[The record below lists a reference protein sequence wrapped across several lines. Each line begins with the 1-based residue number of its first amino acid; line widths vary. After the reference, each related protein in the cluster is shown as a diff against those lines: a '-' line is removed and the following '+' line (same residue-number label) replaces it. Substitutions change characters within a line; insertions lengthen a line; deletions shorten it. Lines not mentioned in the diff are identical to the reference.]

1 MDLSTFFQVCGGLG
15 LFLFGVKLMSGALQ
29 DLAGDKM
36 RTLIASLT
44 SSPLKG
50 AAVGAIVT
58 MVIHSSAATTI
69 MAVSFVQ
76 AGMMT
81 LKQALGV
88 IMGANVGT
96 TVTAQMVAF
105 DMGTLS
111 MPMLGVGMVLA
122 VFGRSKR
129 QRYFGNGI
137 FGFGLLC
144 LGMVTM
150 EHALAFLADKKEF
163 FAVFA
168 QHPMLCVAAGTVLT
182 MIVQSSTATVGLTIA
197 MATQGLLPLTS
208 SIAILLGNNLG
219 TTVTAVLAAL
229 GASRPAKQAAAG
241 HVFFNLAGVLLF
253 LPFLTP
259 FTHFIASTSGGVARQ
274 LANAHTIFNVVNTA
288 IQLPF
293 AGLIA
298 ALIQRLIPAQ
308 TETLYAGARFLDEK
322 LLDTAPAAAVHAVR
336 SELLE
341 MAGLTE
347 KMIDL
352 VRSAFFENAP
362 DAAEK
367 QNQIEDGVND
377 LTGRIAEYSARL
389 WRRHLSSSLSRRL
402 EYLVNGSSDLER
414 IGDHAKNLME
424 LYDYMTEHELS
435 FSPQAMDE
443 FDGMLTLV
451 RSMVEKAAQA
461 LRDEDLALAHE
472 VAGPLE
478 ERTDAM
484 EKQLRHLHIQRL
496 NEGLC
501 APASGVVFIDLVTN
515 LERIGDHATNVA
527 EIVLAMRGEKTGV
540 EKPGS
545 Y

>member
-1 MDLSTFFQVCGGLG
+1 
-15 LFLFGVKLMSGALQ
+15 
-29 DLAGDKM
+29 
-36 RTLIASLT
+36 
-44 SSPLKG
+44 
-50 AAVGAIVT
+50 
-58 MVIHSSAATTI
+58 
-69 MAVSFVQ
+69 MAYARKF
-76 AGMMT
+76 
-81 LKQALGV
+81 LGV
-88 IMGANVGT
+88 
-96 TVTAQMVAF
+96 
-105 DMGTLS
+105 
-111 MPMLGVGMVLA
+111 PY
-122 VFGRSKR
+122 K
-129 QRYFGNGI
+129 
-137 FGFGLLC
+137 
-144 LGMVTM
+144 
-150 EHALAFLADKKEF
+150 
-163 FAVFA
+163 
-168 QHPMLCVAAGTVLT
+168 
-182 MIVQSSTATVGLTIA
+182 
-197 MATQGLLPLTS
+197 
-208 SIAILLGNNLG
+208 
-219 TTVTAVLAAL
+219 L
-229 GASRPAKQAAAG
+229 GASGPSRFDCSGYTTYVYKHFG
-241 HVFFNLAGVLLF
+241 YKI
-253 LPFLTP
+253 TP
-259 FTHFIASTSGGVARQ
+259 FTGAQFKEGRPVHGYSDLQKGDLVFFGKRGSVRDIGHVGIVVSVDYNRGSFRFIHASTSGGVARQ

-352 VRSAFFENAP
+352 VRSAFFENTP

-461 LRDEDLALAHE
+461 LRDEDLALARE